1 MCLKVFNGTAN
12 AGPGHFSDKMME
24 CEWGNADKLAWLK
37 VQLVGRA
44 QKELSADAQAD
55 YTKMYKALL
64 ECFEPNNELFM
75 AKFCMCCKK
84 VWRMG

>member
-1 MCLKVFNGTAN
+1 MT
-12 AGPGHFSDKMME
+12 E
-24 CEWGNADKLAWLK
+24 CDSEGVGVMQTNSLG
-37 VQLVGRA
+37 LVGRA

-75 AKFCMCCKK
+75 AKFCLCCKK